1 MGSIREPDIPH
12 GSVFARPGSRNLHQT
27 SPGTT
32 RFIDT
37 EGTEMIDALRSY
49 FQLAEGMA
57 ESAVARAR
65 DAATTLV
72 AQGLETRAED
82 LGSQVTVIAEDLIEQ
97 GRTNR
102 EVMLGIVRTE
112 VDRAVGRMGFVREEE
127 LAAVRK
133 HVQRLEQELMA
144 QTGRA
149 TALATTAAST
159 AAGKAA
165 EAGSA
170 VRDAAV
176 KAVAAT
182 GITGDSGQD
191 SGRDSGQSAASSAT
205 GPAPTAAAAPVKTPA
220 VKKAA
225 AKKAPAKKTARKAP
239 VKKAAAKKAPAE
251 KTAKADE

>member
-1 MGSIREPDIPH
+1 
-12 GSVFARPGSRNLHQT
+12 
-27 SPGTT
+27 
-32 RFIDT
+32 
-37 EGTEMIDALRSY
+37 MIDALRSY
-49 FQLAEGMA
+49 LQLAEGMA

-102 EVMLGIVRTE
+102 EVMIGIVRTE

-133 HVQRLEQELMA
+133 HVQRLEQELMS

-182 GITGDSGQD
+182 GITGDSAQNVVPETA
-191 SGRDSGQSAASSAT
+191 R
-205 GPAPTAAAAPVKTPA
+205 PATAAAPAPAKRTAKKAARKTA
-220 VKKAA
+220 VKKAPA
-225 AKKAPAKKTARKAP
+225 AKT
-239 VKKAAAKKAPAE
+239 
-251 KTAKADE
+251 TKADE